1 MNWRK
6 ACKVKAFEVPN
17 EQGREGRTDHCHHKD
32 ITRSAMQHGAGIA
45 AAPGPQ
51 CDGADGRGGD
61 GAAYVKGDQWCQLH
75 GAALSQVLA
84 CTVLLAR
91 DGRERLA
98 MNGRCRGVKCRWI
111 A

>member
-17 EQGREGRTDHCHHKD
+17 KEGRYRRTDHCHHKD
-32 ITRSAMQHGAGIA
+32 ITRSTMQHGAGIA

-75 GAALSQVLA
+75 GAALIQVLA
-84 CTVLLAR
+84 CTVPPAGTR
-91 DGRERLA
+91 CEGDA
-98 MNGRCRGVKCRWI
+98 MNGG
-111 A
+111 